1 MKEYFLDA
9 NTFMGAWYIPENLC
23 NSLID
28 YFEYNKDYTKKGTC
42 GGKNADAVVDKKY
55 KDSLDLSI
63 GKDNND
69 NIIGTYRKELQKVL
83 DRYIDKYPASNEV
96 ARFSILEDYNMQK
109 YTIGGGFKEWHVE
122 NNGQKST
129 LNRHLVFM
137 TYLNDVDDGGTEFQH
152 QDIITPAEKGLT
164 LIWPSGW
171 THVHRGQVS
180 NKKEKYI
187 VTGWYGFI

>member
-1 MKEYFLDA
+1 MKEYFLDL
-9 NTFMGAWYIPENLC
+9 NTFMGAWYIPQNLC
-23 NSLID
+23 DSLIN
-28 YFEYNKDYTKKGTC
+28 YFEYNKDYTKKGAC
-42 GGKNADAVVDKKY
+42 GGKTDAIINKNY

-69 NIIGTYRKELQKVL
+69 NIIGAYRKELQKVL
-83 DRYIDKYPASNEV
+83 DKYLDKFPASNQV
-96 ARFSILEDYNMQK
+96 APFSILENYNMQK
-109 YTIGGGFKEWHVE
+109 YSIGGGFKEWHTE
-122 NNGQKST
+122 NNGEKST
-129 LNRHLVFM
+129 INRHLVFM
-137 TYLNDVDDGGTEFQH
+137 TYLNDVEDGGTEFKH

-164 LIWPSGW
+164 LIWPSWW